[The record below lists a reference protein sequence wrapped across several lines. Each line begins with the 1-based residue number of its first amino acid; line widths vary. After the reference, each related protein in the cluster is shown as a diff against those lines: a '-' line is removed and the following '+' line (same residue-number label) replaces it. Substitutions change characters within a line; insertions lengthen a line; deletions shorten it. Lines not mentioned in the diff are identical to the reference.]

1 MTNGPPRALRDV
13 EKARWRQAQGHE
25 AGFWRL
31 PKIMDSQ
38 TNRVAER
45 YEPLVARF
53 NGKTGNG
60 RPVHTLEVGSGPTCA
75 TRILSTPH
83 KVFLDPLMRV
93 YRPLCEPGITGLF
106 VCSVGETLPFSGE
119 HFDLVFSFN
128 VLDHVFS
135 PAKFVAEMIRVTR
148 PGGRIILGVY
158 THPRLF
164 AAVRNFIDRRL
175 PVFGEV
181 AHPYFISRHSLVR
194 LMESQGLRVEDVVC
208 VHAPARRPSLH
219 RQDWVAVARRPE

>member
-1 MTNGPPRALRDV
+1 MTNGLPRALRDV

-53 NGKTGNG
+53 NGETGNG

-93 YRPLCEPGITGLF
+93 YL
-106 VCSVGETLPFSGE
+106 
-119 HFDLVFSFN
+119 
-128 VLDHVFS
+128 
-135 PAKFVAEMIRVTR
+135 
-148 PGGRIILGVY
+148 
-158 THPRLF
+158 
-164 AAVRNFIDRRL
+164 
-175 PVFGEV
+175 
-181 AHPYFISRHSLVR
+181 
-194 LMESQGLRVEDVVC
+194 ESKQICLT
-208 VHAPARRPSLH
+208 P
-219 RQDWVAVARRPE
+219 